1 MLTDF
6 LLYLSFCHTLIVV
19 LLACPLLYL
28 LASVGF
34 CWIDRS
40 HGNIDWPR
48 VPWGW
53 EFSDCHRWE
62 QLQIFSS
69 SFCKTPLS
77 ETISTHTRFWENVL
91 DEKETMTKQL
101 KSDSRDR
108 HSCFLSWHAS
118 RPSSS
123 KQSKLYSTYK
133 CHSHATSFGR
143 FSLRLGPSFPKCD
156 INGEG
161 VDLEDLLQ
169 CSDSV
174 SLYLLPHSVIFQFW
188 TLRIILC
195 LIHLVLTIYW
205 IILVQVPALSHV
217 VRL

>member
-77 ETISTHTRFWENVL
+77 GTISTHTRFWENVL

-101 KSDSRDR
+101 KFDSRDH
-108 HSCFLSWHAS
+108 HSFPDMPAVL
-118 RPSSS
+118 
-123 KQSKLYSTYK
+123 
-133 CHSHATSFGR
+133 
-143 FSLRLGPSFPKCD
+143 LRLNSQNSTRPTNAIHMPLPLAGFPCDWAPAFPS
-156 INGEG
+156 
-161 VDLEDLLQ
+161 V
-169 CSDSV
+169 
-174 SLYLLPHSVIFQFW
+174 
-188 TLRIILC
+188 TLMGK
-195 LIHLVLTIYW
+195 V
-205 IILVQVPALSHV
+205 
-217 VRL
+217 